1 MNTRSP
7 AKPFASVQKAALVF
21 TLLAIALNVTAATTD
36 LAPAPLVTSPTA
48 SVLPNIF
55 LMMDDS
61 GSMAWEYMP
70 DNAGNFN
77 AGTYGAASYQ
87 CNGISYNPAITYAPP
102 VDSTGGSFAASSF
115 TAAPVDGFGT
125 TSTSTVNLSTSFVD
139 AGGDTAQAAFYYK
152 YTGTQ
157 TTEKLK
163 DYYNTGSTFYTECS
177 GSASSNAISATINVG
192 GSGSTS
198 VSSITVNGVT
208 ITSGGT
214 SASTTKSTVASR
226 IASAITATGYT
237 ATASGSTVT
246 ITGPLASVGFTP
258 VVNSSGTMTFTRTA
272 FTSAPFTKVVISSAT
287 ATYPKAATRTDCAAS
302 TTCTFA
308 EESQNFANWYSFY
321 RTRILMMKTATGLA
335 FKTIG
340 NTFRV
345 GMATMNNNSG
355 TDFLGLATFDATQ
368 KANWYT
374 KLYATRANNST
385 PLREALSNVGRMYA
399 MKLPG
404 NTLNAATVVDPIQYS
419 CQQNFAIL
427 TTDGFWNGPTDYNLS
442 GGTVGNQD
450 GTEVRPMY
458 DGANQ
463 TSQSA
468 TTTNIVT
475 HKSSVQGTTT
485 NTIWTRNNVTS
496 VSATKNCGGGTG
508 GYDITGEA
516 CRADNGQNSAG
527 SSRTWCVGNAI
538 NGTSGTSQCTNIGA
552 TSGSISLQVCR
563 GISNAT
569 NLPSFAPTGSWI
581 SGTGCDVDKNGV
593 TWCVY
598 YNSNHAGGSTI
609 PTGATACSAVLGS
622 NDVSICTAPLLP
634 AAPTGYTVITQPQ
647 SYTQTVVG
655 TTTTLTD
662 YPSTSTSTVT
672 TTNGVVSTPVITTTT
687 GTPIVISTSTAATSD
702 TGIPG
707 AGTTWANTGGSVSS
721 CQATQ
726 PALGASAATA
736 GTPTITNQGAATV
749 TTPSTTTTINPTV
762 TTASSS
768 GGTFD
773 TLADVAEYYYTTDLR
788 TAALGNN
795 LSGAAGAV
803 NGTDISGNNVPSSG
817 ADSASHQHMTTFTL
831 GLGARGR
838 MVFDPTYQTSPTG
851 DFYAVKQGSTAST
864 ASGVCTWQADNTTC
878 NWPTPASNAIE
889 NIDDLWHT
897 AVNGRGTYFSAAN
910 PSDLSLGLTSALAGV
925 SARLG
930 SSAAATTSTA
940 FITQGDNFL
949 FRSSYVSMQ
958 WTGELIRQQ
967 LDVNTG
973 AVLPTIDWS
982 AQTKLDA
989 QTTRNIYFFNSAAS
1003 TQLTSFL
1010 WANLNATQQSYFNLA
1025 KVQLLTQSCASGAT
1039 CLTTANQTLAAGA
1052 NLVNFIRGDRTNE
1065 GALADNSK
1073 YYRQRQHILGDI
1085 VDSESVYVKGG
1096 LASFTDSGYSAFKSS
1111 TMVTSRN
1118 AMVYVGANDGMLHAF
1133 RAADDPATTTVNEGG
1148 QEDWAFIPS
1157 MVMPNLYKLADK
1169 GYDLRHQFYVDGSPV
1184 AADICFRNC
1193 ATAGASDWKT
1203 ILVGGLNFG
1212 GMGYYAL
1219 DVTDPANPK
1228 ALWEFTNPNLGYS
1241 YGNPKVVKL
1250 KDGTWVVIVSSG
1262 YNNVPPDAAS
1272 GDGLGHLYILN
1283 ANTGAIL
1290 HDITTGVGSATTPS
1304 GLARIDVPVTSPGID
1319 ATGLAAYGGDLLGN
1333 LWRFDINGPDSSGS
1347 GRWTDIGSAGFD
1359 AQLLATLR
1367 GPGGNV
1373 QPITA
1378 KPLITLVD
1386 TVLVVNVGTGRYLG
1400 TVDLSDTS
1408 QQSFYAMKDTFP
1420 SGTTPSVAIYANPHS
1435 LSSFVQQTQTAT
1447 TCPSG
1452 SSAAVCTAGQSV
1464 VTASNTPVN
1473 FTTQSGWYFDFPH
1486 TGERNNT
1493 DSAIMQGTLLL
1504 TTNVPNSSSC
1514 SVGGDSYLYQLN
1526 YRNGGAVSS
1535 STTGVTAVKLGN
1547 ELASRPVVAS
1557 LADGTSRAY
1566 VQGSGGTTPSV
1577 SNVWQNIISSGV
1589 GRRVSWRELTP

>member
-1 MNTRSP
+1 MSPRSSDKQFS
-7 AKPFASVQKAALVF
+7 AARKTALASI
-21 TLLAIALNVTAATTD
+21 LLAVAFNVSAATTD

-61 GSMAWEYMP
+61 GSMAWDYMP
-70 DNAGNFN
+70 DNAKNF
-77 AGTYGAASYQ
+77 GSGKYGAASYQ
-87 CNGISYNPAITYAPP
+87 CNGVSYNPAIRYLPP
-102 VDSTGGSFAASSF
+102 VDSTGGSYANSSF
-115 TAAPVDGFGT
+115 TAAKVDGYGT
-125 TSTSTVNLSTSFVD
+125 TSTATKNLSTSFVD
-139 AGGDTAQAAFYYK
+139 AGGDSAQAAFYYK

-163 DYYNTGSTFYTECS
+163 DYYNTNSTFYKECNS
-177 GSASSNAISATINVG
+177 AVGSAPGNAV
-192 GSGSTS
+192 
-198 VSSITVNGVT
+198 
-208 ITSGGT
+208 
-214 SASTTKSTVASR
+214 
-226 IASAITATGYT
+226 
-237 ATASGSTVT
+237 
-246 ITGPLASVGFTP
+246 
-258 VVNSSGTMTFTRTA
+258 
-272 FTSAPFTKVVISSAT
+272 FTKVIISSAT
-287 ATYPKAATRTDCAAS
+287 ATYDKASTRSDCITNA

-321 RTRILMMKTATGLA
+321 STRILMMKTATGLA
-335 FKTIG
+335 FQTIG

-345 GMATMNNNSG
+345 GMATMNNNTGS
-355 TDFLGLATFDATQ
+355 DFLGLATFDATQ
-368 KANWYT
+368 KANWYA
-374 KLYATRANNST
+374 KLYATKANNST

-399 MKLPG
+399 MKLSG
-404 NTLNAATVVDPIQYS
+404 NTLNGATVVDPIQYS
-419 CQQNFAIL
+419 CQQNFTIL
-427 TTDGFWNGPTDYNLS
+427 TTDGFWNGSTTYDLN
-442 GGTVGNQD
+442 GNTVGNQD

-458 DGANQ
+458 DGASQ
-463 TSQSA
+463 TSQAS
-468 TTTNIVT
+468 TRTDIVVR
-475 HKSSVQGTTT
+475 KQSVQNTTT
-485 NTIWTRNNVTS
+485 NTIWARNNITS
-496 VSATKNCGGGTG
+496 VSAAKNCGGGTG
-508 GYDITGEA
+508 GYDTSGGA
-516 CRADNGQNSAG
+516 CRADNGQNSTG
-527 SSRTWCVGNAI
+527 SSRSWCIGNAI
-538 NGTSGTSQCTNIGA
+538 NGTNGASECTSSQGT
-552 TSGSISLQVCR
+552 TSGSINLKVCR
-563 GISNAT
+563 GKNNST
-569 NLPSFAPTGSWI
+569 NLPSYDPNGSWV
-581 SGTGCDVDKNGV
+581 SGTGCDYDKDGV
-593 TWCVY
+593 AWCVY
-598 YNSNHAGGSTI
+598 YNSNHIGGSTI
-609 PTGATACSAVLGS
+609 PSGASSCTIVLSS
-622 NDVSICTAPLLP
+622 NDVSVCKAPSLP

-647 SYTQTVVG
+647 TYTQTVVG
-655 TTTTLTD
+655 STTTVTD

-672 TTNGVVSTPVITTTT
+672 TTNGVVGPPVTTTTT
-687 GTPIVISTSTAATSD
+687 GTPLVISSSTAPSSD
-702 TGIPG
+702 TGAPG
-707 AGTTWANTGGSVSS
+707 ASTTWNNSGGTISS
-721 CQATQ
+721 CQAT
-726 PALGASAATA
+726 PPTLGGTTPVA
-736 GTPTITNQGAATV
+736 GTPTTSTQGTATV
-749 TTPSTTTTINPTV
+749 TTLSTTSTVNPTV
-762 TTASSS
+762 TTSSSS
-768 GGTFD
+768 GGTFN
-773 TLADVAEYYYTTDLR
+773 TLADVAEYYYVTDLR
-788 TAALGNN
+788 SAALGNN

-838 MVFDPTYQTSPTG
+838 MVFDPSYQTATTG
-851 DFYAVKQGSTAST
+851 DFFAVKQGSTANST
-864 ASGVCTWQADNTTC
+864 SGVCTWQANNSTC
-878 NWPTPASNAIE
+878 NWPTPSSDAIE

-989 QTTRNIYFFNSAAS
+989 QTSRNIYFFNSSAS
-1003 TQLTSFL
+1003 TKLTSFL
-1010 WANLNATQQSYFNLA
+1010 WANLNTTQQSYFNLT

-1039 CLTTANQTLAAGA
+1039 CLSSASQTAAAGA

-1065 GALADNSK
+1065 GALADNTK
-1073 YYRQRQHILGDI
+1073 YFRQRQHILGDI

-1096 LASFTDSGYSAFKSS
+1096 LASFSDPGYSAYTSS
-1111 TMVTSRN
+1111 SAVTSRK

-1133 RAADDPATTTVNEGG
+1133 RAADDPATTTIDEGG
-1148 QEDWAFIPS
+1148 QEDWAYIPS

-1184 AADICFRNC
+1184 AADICFQNC
-1193 ATAGASDWKT
+1193 TTASASDWKT

-1219 DVTDPANPK
+1219 DITDPTNPK

-1250 KDGTWVVIVSSG
+1250 KNGTWVVIVTSG

-1272 GDGLGHLYILN
+1272 GDGIGHLYVLN
-1283 ANTGAIL
+1283 AYTGAIIN
-1290 HDITTGVGSATTPS
+1290 DISTGVGSTATPS
-1304 GLARIDVPVTSPGID
+1304 GLARIDVPVASPGID

-1333 LWRFDINGPDSSGS
+1333 LWRFDINGPDASGTN
-1347 GRWTDIGSAGFD
+1347 RWSDIGATGFD
-1359 AQLLATLR
+1359 AQLLATLQ
-1367 GPGGNV
+1367 GPSGNI

-1378 KPLITLVD
+1378 KPLLTLVD
-1386 TVLVVNVGTGRYLG
+1386 TILVVNIGTGRYLG
-1400 TVDLSDTS
+1400 SVDLSDTS
-1408 QQSFYAMKDTFP
+1408 QQSFYAIKDTFAAGTT
-1420 SGTTPSVAIYANPHS
+1420 SGTAIYANPRS
-1435 LSSFVQQTQTAT
+1435 LSSFVHQSQTAT
-1447 TCPSG
+1447 TCPAG
-1452 SSAAVCTAGQSV
+1452 SSAAICTSGQSV
-1464 VTASNTPVN
+1464 VTSSNTSVD
-1473 FTTQSGWYFDFPH
+1473 FTTQSGWYLDFSH

-1526 YRNGGAVSS
+1526 YRNGGSVTS
-1535 STTGVTAVKLGN
+1535 STTGVTAIKLGN
-1547 ELASRPVVAS
+1547 ELASRPVVAA

-1577 SNVWQNIISSGV
+1577 TTVWQNIISSGV